1 MSKLGILIVGL
12 FVLSSC
18 GKESDKVEAIQ
29 DSVVQPKDPQ
39 VRGQQDYALTANAK
53 AIALKAW
60 ENEIQLDSLLGKPDS
75 VSNRVLGD
83 GADTHMG
90 ATIKSIVYPG
100 LKLEI
105 YVPKG
110 KDTGWVMTMNASDSR
125 HATSRGAKVGDSAS
139 RIKQLYPDGS
149 VFPDGRN
156 NKKRY
161 AWYISDGSNYST
173 LKFEI
178 ESETV
183 KQIDLYY
190 EIP

>member
-1 MSKLGILIVGL
+1 MSKLGILIAGL
-12 FVLSSC
+12 IVLSSC
-18 GKESDKVEAIQ
+18 AKESDKVEASQ

-39 VRGQQDYALTANAK
+39 VTGQEDYALIADSK
-53 AIALKAW
+53 AIALRAW
-60 ENEIQLDSLLGKPDS
+60 ENEAQLDTLLGKPDS
-75 VSNRVLGD
+75 VSSRVLGD

-90 ATIKSIVYPG
+90 ATIKSIAYPG

-110 KDTGWVMTMNASDSR
+110 KESGWVMNMSATNSQY
-125 HATSRGAKVGDSAS
+125 ATSRGAKVGDSVA
-139 RIKQLYPDGS
+139 RIKQLYPEGS

-156 NKKRY
+156 DKQRY
-161 AWYISDGSNYST
+161 AWYISDEGNYLT

-178 ESETV
+178 ASDTV

-190 EIP
+190 ELP